1 MDDLKVDKYLLI
13 ISQVAV
19 VVGTVALSGNNK
31 NLFLYFY
38 LIACCL
44 CLFNVKYQLYIFY
57 SSIWISIKLY
67 FDVGGIVIRAS
78 DITFIFILLS
88 LSINSFYK
96 KSFKVELPK
105 WTDYWI
111 MGFLLLSIYS
121 FVTSLNRYGTIIEII
136 QIFQLIF
143 LYYILLSLIKDDQ
156 DVKAFMIITIIF
168 GFVDSFWVFNSII
181 ETGLGRRYI
190 GLLQKTPDEIPYSL
204 LFLYLFYLSGKNIF
218 SKIIKLFIL
227 MMLLVALF
235 FTMGRGLLIITGVMF
250 FLSTIIYLGS
260 KRQYL
265 TLIISFLSVIL
276 ISSFLISSNQSA
288 SKRYGSIVK
297 GGEHIDLRLYNY
309 YSSFMIMKKH
319 PFTGVGLGNDFEY
332 LKKNLPEF
340 SPEIVKKYGGDSP
353 HNELFHFGIQVGL
366 IGMVFAIFFY
376 LSLLYKSFNSL
387 YNYSNRHDITS
398 IAIFA
403 SSVGISLWGL
413 ANDIILAGNG
423 SFVILLLVFSEMKI
437 KQNKFSKQ
445 F

>member
-1 MDDLKVDKYLLI
+1 MDDRKVDKYLLI
-13 ISQVAV
+13 ISQVAL
-19 VVGTVALSGNNK
+19 VVGTIVLNDSNK
-31 NLFLYFY
+31 NLLLYLY

-44 CLFNVKYQLYIFY
+44 CILNIKYQLYIFY

-67 FDVGGIVIRAS
+67 FDLGGIVIRAS
-78 DITFIFILLS
+78 DITFMFILIS
-88 LSINSFYK
+88 LLINSFYL

-105 WTDYWI
+105 WNDYSI
-111 MGFLLLSIYS
+111 LGFLSLSFYSLL
-121 FVTSLNRYGTIIEII
+121 TSLNRYGTIIEII

-143 LYYILLSLIKDDQ
+143 LYYILLSIIKDDR
-156 DVKAFMIITIIF
+156 DIKVFMIITIIF

-181 ETGLGRRYI
+181 ESGLGRRYI
-190 GLLQKTPDEIPYSL
+190 GILQKTPDEIPYAI
-204 LFLYLFYLSGKNIF
+204 LFLYLFYLSDKNIF
-218 SKIIKLFIL
+218 SKIIKLSIL

-260 KRQYL
+260 KKQYL
-265 TLIISFLSVIL
+265 KVLISFVSVIL
-276 ISSFLISSNQSA
+276 ISFFFISSNQSA

-297 GGEHIDLRLYNY
+297 GGEHRDLRLYNY
-309 YSSFMIMKKH
+309 YSSFMIIKKY

-353 HNELFHFGIQVGL
+353 HNEFFHFGIQVGL

-376 LSLLYKSFNSL
+376 LNLLYKSFNTL
-387 YNYSNRHDITS
+387 FNYHNRLDIIS
-398 IAIFA
+398 ISIFA
-403 SSVGISLWGL
+403 ATIGIFLWGL

-423 SFVILLLVFSEMKI
+423 AFVILLLVFSEVKI
-437 KQNKFSKQ
+437 KQNNFSKQ

>member
-1 MDDLKVDKYLLI
+1 MSLL
-13 ISQVAV
+13 
-19 VVGTVALSGNNK
+19 
-31 NLFLYFY
+31 
-38 LIACCL
+38 
-44 CLFNVKYQLYIFY
+44 
-57 SSIWISIKLY
+57 
-67 FDVGGIVIRAS
+67 
-78 DITFIFILLS
+78 
-88 LSINSFYK
+88 INSFYL
-96 KSFKVELPK
+96 KSLKVELPK
-105 WTDYWI
+105 WTDYPI
-111 MGFLLLSIYS
+111 VGFLILIIYS
-121 FVTSLNRYGTIIEII
+121 FLTSLNKYGTIVEII
-136 QIFQLIF
+136 QILQLIF
-143 LYYILLSLIKDDQ
+143 LYYILLSLIKDDR
-156 DVKAFMIITIIF
+156 DIKAFMIITITF

-181 ETGLGRRYI
+181 ESGLGRRYI

-204 LFLYLFYLSGKNIF
+204 LFLYLFYLSEKNIF

-227 MMLLVALF
+227 MILLVALF

-297 GGEHIDLRLYNY
+297 GGEHRDLRLYNY
-309 YSSFMIMKKH
+309 YSSYMIMKKH
-319 PFTGVGLGNDFEY
+319 PFTGVGLGNDYEY

-366 IGMVFAIFFY
+366 IGMFFAIFFY
-376 LSLLYKSFNSL
+376 INLIYKSFSSL
-387 YNYSNRHDITS
+387 YNYHNRLDVTS

-423 SFVILLLVFSEMKI
+423 SFVILLLVFSEMKR
-437 KQNKFSKQ
+437 KQNKLSK
-445 F
+445 